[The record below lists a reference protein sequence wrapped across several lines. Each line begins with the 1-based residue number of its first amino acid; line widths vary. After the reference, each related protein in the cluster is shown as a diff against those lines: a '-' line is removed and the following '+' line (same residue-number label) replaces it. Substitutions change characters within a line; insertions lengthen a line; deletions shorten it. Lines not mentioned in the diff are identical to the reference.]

1 MNETF
6 FFQNTSAIENSL
18 ICKLNHGSEL
28 TSDYLE
34 KHGFKKPI
42 LLEKKDGLGII
53 VPCRD
58 EINLS
63 QIENIVG
70 M

>member
-1 MNETF
+1 M
-6 FFQNTSAIENSL
+6 
-18 ICKLNHGSEL
+18 

-70 M
+70 MEQTFKLIFLKLI